1 MRALRWFKHFG
12 LVVAGLF
19 CLAGCVVYTDVL
31 QGVEYSLAR
40 QNPEAAL
47 VQLESIATGSRNKV
61 LYYME
66 RGMLARMN
74 GDLTASAASFDSA
87 KVLMEQLEPISISGS
102 AAHIVLSEAS
112 GRYRAD
118 DFERLQVHAFQA
130 VNYLELDRSDD
141 ARVEALQM
149 DLLLR
154 RLGRDGRA
162 KHGGDAFARY
172 LSGVI
177 FEGRGELS
185 DALIAYRKALEVY
198 DNIENYGVPVP
209 LDLKR
214 RLIYLAD
221 TLGAEN
227 EAGQFRERFGI
238 DDPGIDPSH
247 GEIILVLSSGLAPKR
262 LEISSLSQDPG
273 SSKLYRISLPKLQ
286 VRASHGGG
294 AVLSSG
300 GTRAQAFAVDSMRR
314 ASQRT
319 LQAELPGLIAK
330 AVARNVLKN
339 AIANQAG
346 KESEE
351 LELAINIA
359 GAIFENADTRSW
371 RTLPDTIYLTR
382 LSLPAGVHDVTI
394 NIRGI
399 NVRRLKQ
406 VEVQAGKQ
414 LVISYHRTGL

>member
-12 LVVAGLF
+12 LTLAGLSI
-19 CLAGCVVYTDVL
+19 LAGCVVYTDVL

-40 QNPEAAL
+40 QDPKGAL
-47 VQLESIATGSRNKV
+47 VQLESVATGSRNKL

-74 GDLTASAASFDSA
+74 GDFTESAASFDSA
-87 KVLMEQLEPISISGS
+87 KVLMEQLEPISVSGS
-102 AAHIVLSEAS
+102 AGRIILSEVS

-141 ARVEALQM
+141 ARVEALQI

-154 RLGRDGRA
+154 RVGRDGLA

-198 DNIENYGVPVP
+198 DNNKNYGVSIPM
-209 LDLKR
+209 DLKR

-221 TLGAEN
+221 TLGAEE
-227 EAGQFRERFGI
+227 EAGQFRNRFGI
-238 DDPGIDPSH
+238 NDPGIDPSH
-247 GEIILVLSSGLAPKR
+247 GEIILILSSGLAPKR
-262 LEISSLSQDPG
+262 LEYSSLTQDPESG
-273 SSKLYRISLPKLQ
+273 KLYRISLPKLQ
-286 VRASHGGG
+286 VRPSHGGG

-300 GTRAQAFAVDSMRR
+300 GKRAQGFAVDSIRS

-330 AVARNVLKN
+330 AIARNVIKN
-339 AIANQAG
+339 AVANQAG
-346 KESEE
+346 KESET

-359 GAIFENADTRSW
+359 GALFENADTRSW
-371 RTLPDTIYLTR
+371 RTLPDTIYITR

-394 NIRGI
+394 NIRER
-399 NVRRLKQ
+399 NVGRLKQ
-406 VEVQAGKQ
+406 VEVKGGKQ
-414 LVISYHRTGL
+414 IVISHHRTGL